1 MNVLLIEDD
10 PVIANS
16 ITMVLASERHVCH
29 TAASGVEGIMF
40 ADGPELD
47 AIILDLMLP
56 DLDGYQVLRQLKNTQ
71 ADVPVLIL
79 SGLSGV
85 DQRELAFKSG
95 ADDFLTKPFNRQEL
109 VARVKAMA
117 ARAGGYDAS
126 GEEGAPGAG

>member
-10 PVIANS
+10 PVIADS

-40 ADGPELD
+40 ADGPDLD

-56 DLDGYQVLRQLKNTQ
+56 DLDGFQVLRQLKNSQ

-79 SGLSGV
+79 SGLSGFE
-85 DQRELAFKSG
+85 QKELAFKSG

-117 ARAGGYDAS
+117 ERAGCDDRTSARR
-126 GEEGAPGAG
+126 EP